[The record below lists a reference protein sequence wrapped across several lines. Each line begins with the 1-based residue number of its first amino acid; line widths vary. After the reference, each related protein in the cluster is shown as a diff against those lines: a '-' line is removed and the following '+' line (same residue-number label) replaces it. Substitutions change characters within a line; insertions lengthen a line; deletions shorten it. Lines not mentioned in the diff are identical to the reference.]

1 MTTCKANTGRL
12 FCCCFG
18 LCNQFHLATCKYT
31 LVACRTNNKAELA
44 SGRGSLLWKSLC
56 KCASVTAASHFSSS
70 FSKTPRRRWPARL
83 RSMPHKWSSLSSE
96 FTEAIS
102 NYAENTNAQHGQSRH
117 LMIFMQP
124 APHYKVHVTST
135 TRRNWLGNCRE
146 LAVCAPCAF
155 YTGSLKQKMEPVA
168 RTCLLLRSTCEQQPN
183 LIVLKLSTVYILKK
197 MTKELYFAKMS
208 LELKGGSEL

>member
-102 NYAENTNAQHGQSRH
+102 SYAENTNAQHGQSRH

-155 YTGSLKQKMEPVA
+155 YTGSLKQKNGASSENMPPPAFYMWTTTQLDCFETVHCLYIKKKWPKSYILQ
-168 RTCLLLRSTCEQQPN
+168 RCLLS
-183 LIVLKLSTVYILKK
+183 
-197 MTKELYFAKMS
+197 
-208 LELKGGSEL
+208 